1 VEIRKVQFSS
11 GSLFISLPKP
21 WASRHGLE
29 KGSPLFLEERED
41 GALVLYPVERIKNA
55 SKSVLIEFSPDVEK
69 KITSRYWLGYDSIII
84 KSPSGRI
91 TLADREKIKSLARRL
106 IGLEIVEE
114 STSSIELQ
122 CFIEP
127 ASVPPVKVL
136 RREYL
141 LTLAM
146 LKDLKDALTDHNLL
160 ESIMVRDDEVDK
172 LYFLLVRILRMAIQT
187 PSLSSRLGISPLDC
201 MDYRLVAFFIESIA
215 DCIVSISGKLL
226 GEQGLNDLTVEN
238 VKAMLDA
245 LTDIYVKSME
255 AFLAKDFRKAEFARS
270 EKEQLNRIMSSVDLG
285 KMAVLLPE
293 FTRICDISIDIADL
307 VIP

>member
-21 WASRHGLE
+21 WALRHGLE
-29 KGSPLFLEERED
+29 KGSPLFLEERDD
-41 GALVLYPVERIKNA
+41 GALVLYPVERIKDT
-55 SKSVLIEFSPDVEK
+55 SKSVLIEISPDVEK

-84 KSPSGRI
+84 KSPNGRI
-91 TLADREKIKSLARRL
+91 TLSDRERIKSLVRRL

-114 STSSIELQ
+114 SASSIELQ

-136 RREYL
+136 RREHL

-146 LKDLKDALTDHNLL
+146 LKELKDALTDHNLL
-160 ESIMVRDDEVDK
+160 KSIIVRDDEVNK
-172 LYFLLVRILRMAIQT
+172 LYFLLVRILRMAIQN
-187 PSLSSRLGISPLDC
+187 PSLSSKLGISPLDC

-215 DCIVSISGKLL
+215 DCIVSISEKLSV
-226 GEQGLNDLTVEN
+226 EQSLNSVVIEN
-238 VKAMLDA
+238 VKKILDML
-245 LTDIYVKSME
+245 TGIYVKSME
-255 AFLAKDFRKAEFARS
+255 AFLTKDFRKAELARS
-270 EKEQLNRIMSSVDLG
+270 EKEQFNNIISSIDLG
-285 KMAVLLPE
+285 RMSILIPE
-293 FTRICDISIDIADL
+293 FTRICNISIDIADL